1 MPSSVLRPS
10 KLLFAAALAGGL
22 AACAKSPAPPVVPP
36 ELAAFSAQLETSA
49 VAFERQDGGWTQHY
63 GDAPFYGV
71 GYFARMGAPGPL
83 PNTPPAA
90 PPSIDPADP
99 GRSAARR
106 EGRADFRRIAE
117 EGRTYNLK
125 LLQMAR
131 GNPAF
136 LLQNLEEVMMATL
149 GLIEL
154 AAVEGKAA
162 PADEAEATLDTL
174 NAFTVGLGHYID
186 TDAGMFA
193 IKTYGPTAITAA
205 VALVNLQYTHYFR
218 TELSGERLK
227 LAQKIVKT
235 VDEKAW
241 DGSRYLVKPGD
252 PMLEL
257 YPHAMMMAVLCRL
270 HQQTGD
276 AAYLQ
281 RADAAYA
288 AIGKL
293 RSARGGY
300 LSPYSAATMGAKTDD
315 YSTLS
320 SQNYLTLALLLMSE
334 AHTAAGRVDEGRRYL
349 EEALFVLDFVR
360 TKLYSASERKLLHHY
375 IDGRLA
381 LPTDPEYFCAGC
393 NLQFLYVVWHLREQT
408 LVGA

>member
-1 MPSSVLRPS
+1 MPRCVPCPS
-10 KLLFAAALAGGL
+10 KVLLAAALVMACAGGL
-22 AACAKSPAPPVVPP
+22 SACTENSAPPPAVPE
-36 ELAAFSAQLETSA
+36 ELSRFAAQLEKTA
-49 VAFERQDGGWTQHY
+49 TGFERKDGGWTQHY

-71 GYFARMGAPGPL
+71 GFFARMGAPGP
-83 PNTPPAA
+83 T
-90 PPSIDPADP
+90 DPAHAD
-99 GRSAARR
+99 SRR
-106 EGRADFRRIAE
+106 EGRADYRAIAE
-117 EGRTYNLK
+117 EGRQYNLK

-131 GNPAF
+131 GNTAF
-136 LLQNLEEVMMATL
+136 LLENLEEVMMATL

-154 AAVEGKAA
+154 AAVEGKTEP
-162 PADEAEATLDTL
+162 PAEAESTLDTL

-205 VALVNLQYTHYFR
+205 VALVNVQYTTYFH

-235 VDEKAW
+235 IDEKAW

-257 YPHAMMMAVLCRL
+257 YPHAMMMAVLSRL
-270 HQQTGD
+270 YQQTGE
-276 AAYLQ
+276 AAYLS
-281 RADAAYA
+281 RAEAAFA

-334 AHTAAGRVDEGRRYL
+334 THTAVGKIAEGRAYL
-349 EEALFVLDFVR
+349 DEALFVLDFVR
-360 TKLYSASERKLLHHY
+360 TKLFSAAEAKLLHHY

-408 LVGA
+408 LAGA